1 VWFLE
6 FFNVVASS
14 LCAPE
19 QKHNNEFNQ
28 PYSFSG
34 LAPAAALMYK
44 GRQFTVVSSLQHSL
58 HPDLQSCHTMK
69 LTSSFLAFA
78 LAVGRL
84 VAAAPAVDVVRMLN
98 CLQYSD

>member
-1 VWFLE
+1 
-6 FFNVVASS
+6 
-14 LCAPE
+14 
-19 QKHNNEFNQ
+19 
-28 PYSFSG
+28 
-34 LAPAAALMYK
+34 
-44 GRQFTVVSSLQHSL
+44 
-58 HPDLQSCHTMK
+58 MK